1 MLSVIL
7 SQADSNKPALAN
19 RQDLPVAKFVI
30 KAYFLI
36 VCPHAALLDEAPS
49 LMATFGQAEIEQR
62 ALAVGTMDI
71 ALLDVF
77 GNLTLP
83 ELGLE
88 VRLGSPRGLL
98 PMQPLHE
105 LSRRHCRSEPPL
117 QSKHHVDLA
126 G

>member
-49 LMATFGQAEIEQR
+49 FMATFGQAEIEQR
-62 ALAVGTMDI
+62 ALGVGTMDI
-71 ALLDVF
+71 A
-77 GNLTLP
+77 
-83 ELGLE
+83 
-88 VRLGSPRGLL
+88 LL

-105 LSRRHCRSEPPL
+105 LSGQRRLRVARL

-126 G
+126 E